1 MNFIALVII
10 IAFSLAIIAVFLYS
24 IFLIDAIISNI
35 RVEYIDVPS
44 SKRAIENIKKT
55 IRELEL
61 KKVVFYDLGSSRGSL
76 AISIK
81 KSFPHFDVY
90 GFDRSGFKII
100 LSRAKAFLWGAKVNF
115 FRRDILKVDIREADI
130 IYTYVWPT
138 TVEKLQEK
146 FDKEAKNGTFFIAST
161 FPFPNWR
168 AILERETL
176 TIKRDPSFEK
186 IFLYRK

>member
-1 MNFIALVII
+1 MNPLALVVII
-10 IAFSLAIIAVFLYS
+10 SCCLAIAAVLLYS
-24 IFLIDAIISNI
+24 IFLIDAIFTNI
-35 RVEYIDVPS
+35 KVEHIDVPS
-44 SKRAIENIKKT
+44 SKKAIKNIEK
-55 IRELEL
+55 IIHDLRLE
-61 KKVVFYDLGSSRGSL
+61 KAIFYDLGSGRGSL
-76 AISIK
+76 AINIK
-81 KSFPHFDVY
+81 RSFPHFDVY